1 VCSFDV
7 RSLYQFSAV
16 LPASLGD
23 EVCKE
28 EGKKEKS
35 GSEFQKERPIPA
47 VHQLDDEWQDSKKP
61 ETMEDVGPVSIVK
74 SEEEGDRTSSLVST
88 QDNRTPGAFHVG
100 GGGDEVTSED
110 ADFDAENPVT
120 AELVD
125 TDLEKQRV
133 QEQVNIKLQRERA
146 KAQIAEVVPE
156 RCCDRRRTLVGVI
169 VLSLLTILGIILGVT
184 ITKDDGPPPTPVPPI
199 EKIIETLSL
208 VSSDGG
214 EALQT
219 PGSAQHDALSWL
231 ANDTFQGYY
240 TDEKLIQRYSLATLF
255 FSTNGKN
262 WFNKSMWLD
271 EGDECDRWWQ
281 PTGGILCD
289 SLNGSITSLELGS
302 NNLVGTIPAEIG
314 LLKSL
319 VSLGLSYNDFLSE
332 RIPTEIA
339 ELVRSWTC
347 SYATTSCAIASSHN
361 FGIMA
366 TDVTERVESQDV

>member
-1 VCSFDV
+1 MRSRYYLSTVSQAYLGPGGYNEAGKKEQSGIEFAKERTITAVHQPDEPPDDWQESKKFSVEDTDPVCTM
-7 RSLYQFSAV
+7 RSKDDSVCYSSVASPREDQSPGAFAV
-16 LPASLGD
+16 GGEGD
-23 EVCKE
+23 EV
-28 EGKKEKS
+28 S
-35 GSEFQKERPIPA
+35 
-47 VHQLDDEWQDSKKP
+47 
-61 ETMEDVGPVSIVK
+61 
-74 SEEEGDRTSSLVST
+74 SEE
-88 QDNRTPGAFHVG
+88 A
-100 GGGDEVTSED
+100 
-110 ADFDAENPVT
+110 ADFDSNDPVT

-125 TDLEKQRV
+125 TDVEKQLV
-133 QEQVNIKLQRERA
+133 QEKVNISLQKERA
-146 KAQIAEVVPE
+146 KAQIAVVVPE

-240 TDEKLIQRYSLATLF
+240 TDDKLIQRYSLATLF

-289 SLNGSITSLELGS
+289 SLNGSITSLGLAS